1 MFQVNAINFFIDQV
15 VAETVDVFVEVTSSS
30 SMIHCLK
37 TLEEF
42 LKEMLLA
49 GFGEKVNEI
58 DRCDQLMLEPVRIVD
73 SMGHL
78 KAVYPS
84 TTDTELDRHR

>member
-1 MFQVNAINFFIDQV
+1 MSD
-15 VAETVDVFVEVTSSS
+15 
-30 SMIHCLK
+30 CLK

-58 DRCDQLMLEPVRIVD
+58 DRFDQLRLEPVRIVD
-73 SMGHL
+73 SVGCL
-78 KAVYPS
+78 KAIYPS